1 MDTDGAPNPVEPAR
15 PRSPRLLLIAMSV
28 LLAVGAAVVAWQLRH
43 PGQAGQPAALPSAA
57 PDSAMAGTSTPFGL
71 VVTGMEIID
80 KVAAGAC
87 PAPRAGR
94 APPCPSCRSPSG
106 RPDRCRAA
114 ADGSRARRRSS
125 GVGAA
130 QGAELVQLGQHAVE
144 MADLL
149 VGMQRGQLHPET
161 DLTPGH
167 QRVRGERD
175 VHAAPPEQAGHVGQ
189 VVAG

>member
-80 KVAAGAC
+80 KVAAG
-87 PAPRAGR
+87 GV
-94 APPCPSCRSPSG
+94 SGTEG
-106 RPDRCRAA
+106 RPRTALSILSVTFRPA
-114 ADGSRARRRSS
+114 
-125 GVGAA
+125 
-130 QGAELVQLGQHAVE
+130 
-144 MADLL
+144 
-149 VGMQRGQLHPET
+149 
-161 DLTPGH
+161 
-167 QRVRGERD
+167 
-175 VHAAPPEQAGHVGQ
+175 
-189 VVAG
+189 